1 MEIYMVFPYLE
12 HDLRGLLDAP
22 GVILSMGQMKTYVQ
36 QLFQGLDYLHGNHI
50 LHRDLKCAN
59 LLINNEGILK
69 IGDFGLARPY
79 EPEGHGTLTNMVV
92 TRWYRPPELLL
103 GSTKYTSAIDI
114 WGAGCIL
121 AEMIK
126 KKAMFPGA
134 SDADQLDYIFKICGS
149 PNPESW
155 PNWRSHLPS
164 SSSNS
169 TIHFKPYRRC
179 LTSTL
184 KGFFERYRDVI
195 FTFSLSLSLSLYIY
209 IYIYI

>member
-103 GSTKYTSAIDI
+103 GSTKYT
-114 WGAGCIL
+114 
-121 AEMIK
+121 
-126 KKAMFPGA
+126 
-134 SDADQLDYIFKICGS
+134 
-149 PNPESW
+149 
-155 PNWRSHLPS
+155 
-164 SSSNS
+164 
-169 TIHFKPYRRC
+169 
-179 LTSTL
+179 
-184 KGFFERYRDVI
+184 
-195 FTFSLSLSLSLYIY
+195 
-209 IYIYI
+209 